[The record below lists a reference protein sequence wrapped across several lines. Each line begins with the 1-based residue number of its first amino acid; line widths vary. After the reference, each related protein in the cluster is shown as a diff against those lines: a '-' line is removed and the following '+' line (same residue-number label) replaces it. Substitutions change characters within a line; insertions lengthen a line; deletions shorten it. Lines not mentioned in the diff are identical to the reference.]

1 MIKRLILV
9 ISLNLKNLFDF
20 ETTKKLELVNIEI
33 RKDKENRI

>member
-20 ETTKKLELVNIEI
+20 ETNQQETRTCEY
-33 RKDKENRI
+33 RD